1 MANDRK
7 SEMYADAIFS
17 HFGKQLLRYDFDE
30 YDDFIS
36 ELEYAIM
43 DNDVMDIPNI
53 DREHA
58 FKLAIQMAADEY
70 DDSVGDAESMDGDF
84 DSGMAS
90 AGFGTDEDYGDFGDN
105 DIFGESVMKDA
116 DSVIK
121 MLKESLASKKAKK
134 LGMVHVGFGNYAE
147 EPGAPAQYKTVD
159 GKLKVV
165 GGKGPKKQISQ
176 KPVEKPVAKKEEPKK
191 EKEKPKQGIR
201 NLRRVSGEKYTYEF
215 EKDGRKYKFTLNKQE
230 QKELTGEG
238 SIMDIVKKRMKKKSE
253 KEKSKLFKKGKK
265 SPSTG
270 NK

>member
-105 DIFGESVMKDA
+105 DIFGDED
-116 DSVIK
+116 
-121 MLKESLASKKAKK
+121 
-134 LGMVHVGFGNYAE
+134 
-147 EPGAPAQYKTVD
+147 
-159 GKLKVV
+159 
-165 GGKGPKKQISQ
+165 
-176 KPVEKPVAKKEEPKK
+176 
-191 EKEKPKQGIR
+191 
-201 NLRRVSGEKYTYEF
+201 
-215 EKDGRKYKFTLNKQE
+215 
-230 QKELTGEG
+230 
-238 SIMDIVKKRMKKKSE
+238 
-253 KEKSKLFKKGKK
+253 KSKLRLAKPTNGTPPKRYGEEPTSTIRKLKPVSGNAPSGNNLFDSGLVPGNIVMHERFGKGQVLNLEGVGADKKAEIKFDVAD
-265 SPSTG
+265 
-270 NK
+270 N